1 MTELRAKRSEDNE
14 ASVVTIRNGKVNTDD
29 SELQNVVE
37 GFTDME
43 IMVGQEP
50 IKPNDTPAEEFK
62 DATDQEIAA
71 TLTGV
76 LRTRGWG
83 VDYTST

>member
-1 MTELRAKRSEDNE
+1 LTELRAKRSEDTE
-14 ASVVTIRNGKVNTDD
+14 ASVVSIKNGKVNTDD

-37 GFTDME
+37 QFTDME

-50 IKPNDTPAEEFK
+50 IKQDDTPAEEFK
-62 DATDQEIAA
+62 NATDREIAA

-83 VDYTST
+83 VAHSST